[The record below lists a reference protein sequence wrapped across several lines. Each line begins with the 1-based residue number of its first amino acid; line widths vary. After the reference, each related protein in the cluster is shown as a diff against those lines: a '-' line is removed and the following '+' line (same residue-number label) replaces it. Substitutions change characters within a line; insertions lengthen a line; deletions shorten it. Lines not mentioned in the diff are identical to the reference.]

1 MRKFITG
8 FLITI
13 QFLTALPIKKSLPME
28 KDYMEKSIQ
37 SFPLLGLF
45 QGILYSALLY
55 FILEWTPFSTLAIA
69 FIIWLATIL
78 ITGGIHLDGWMD
90 MSDAYF
96 SYQDKEKR
104 LEIMKDPRTGAFG
117 VMSLLVLLSS
127 RLLFI
132 YEVIQFAKLYT
143 FLLIILIPFL
153 SKIVMGLVLLLI
165 PAAKKEGLASFFKN
179 AAKKNTL
186 YIYPIYIIVLFALIC
201 MIDLTFI
208 LPVLLFVLVTVGCYF
223 FIRQKTVKHNSP
235 AVIFGGITGDILG
248 ASGEGTENILWM
260 TLWLLHYFAMV

>member
-1 MRKFITG
+1 MKKFITG

-28 KDYMEKSIQ
+28 KDYIEQSIQ

-45 QGILYSALLY
+45 QGIFYSALLY
-55 FILEWTPFSTLAIA
+55 FLLEWTPLSGLAIA

-104 LEIMKDPRTGAFG
+104 LEIMNDPRTGAFG

-127 RLLFI
+127 RFLFI
-132 YEVIQFAKLYT
+132 YEIIQFATIFTYV
-143 FLLIILIPFL
+143 LIILIPFF
-153 SKIVMGLVLLLI
+153 SKLVIGIVLLYI
-165 PAAKKEGLASFFKN
+165 PAAKKEGLATFFKN
-179 AAKKNTL
+179 AAKKTTIS
-186 YIYPIYIIVLFALIC
+186 IYPIYIIIFFALIC
-201 MIDLTFI
+201 LLDFKLI
-208 LPVLLFVLVTVGCYF
+208 LPALLFVLVSGICF
-223 FIRQKTVKHNSP
+223 IFIRQKSIKH
-235 AVIFGGITGDILG
+235 FGGITGDILG
-248 ASGEGTENILWM
+248 ASGEGTDNILWM

>member
-1 MRKFITG
+1 MRNFITG

-13 QFLTALPIKKSLPME
+13 QFLTALPIKKSLPMG
-28 KDYMEKSIQ
+28 KDYIEKSIQ
-37 SFPLLGLF
+37 SFPLLGLL
-45 QGILYSALLY
+45 QGTFYSILLY
-55 FILEWTPFSTLAIA
+55 ILLEWTPFSTLAIA

-104 LEIMKDPRTGAFG
+104 LEIMKDPRAGAFG

-127 RLLFI
+127 RFLFI
-132 YEVIQFAKLYT
+132 YEVIQFPTIVT
-143 FLLIILIPFL
+143 FLVIVLIPFL
-153 SKIVMGLVLLLI
+153 SKVVMGMVLLHI
-165 PAAKKEGLASFFKN
+165 PAAKKEGLASFFQN
-179 AAKKNTL
+179 AAKKTTL
-186 YIYPIYIIVLFALIC
+186 YIYPVYLIIIVALIS
-201 MIDLTFI
+201 MIDFHFI
-208 LPVLLFVLVTVGCYF
+208 FLALLFVLIALVCYLL
-223 FIRQKTVKHNSP
+223 IRRKSVKH
-235 AVIFGGITGDILG
+235 FGGITGDILG

>member
-1 MRKFITG
+1 MERGMRKFITG

-28 KDYMEKSIQ
+28 KDYIEKSIQ

-55 FILEWTPFSTLAIA
+55 FLLEWTPFSTLAIA

-223 FIRQKTVKHNSP
+223 FIRQKTVKH
-235 AVIFGGITGDILG
+235 FGGITGDILG